1 VKRGKVFC
9 YDVGN
14 EGDLA
19 MAITIS
25 PHILA
30 RIDAVV
36 EANDYPNADSL
47 LDYLLAPLEHDTID
61 PATVALVQEGIQA
74 MERGETIPLTDE
86 LIRSIR
92 EEAMRAYDA
101 GERAGPHVRP

>member
-1 VKRGKVFC
+1 LGLFC
-9 YDVGN
+9 YDIGN
-14 EGDLA
+14 EGGLP

-36 EANDYPNADSL
+36 EANDYPNADAL
-47 LDYLLAPLEHDTID
+47 LDQLLAPLEHEPVD
-61 PATVALVQEGIQA
+61 PITAALVQEGIEA
-74 MERGETIPLTDE
+74 MERGETMPLTDD